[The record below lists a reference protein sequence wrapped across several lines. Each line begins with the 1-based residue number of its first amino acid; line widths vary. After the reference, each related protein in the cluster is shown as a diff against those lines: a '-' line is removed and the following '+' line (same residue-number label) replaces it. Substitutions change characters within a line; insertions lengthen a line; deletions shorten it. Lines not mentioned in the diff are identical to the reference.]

1 MFGYATAPWGERP
14 PSPEFLF
21 QYLISVAVA
30 SVLAA
35 FAFKMLR
42 QPKDFLTA
50 SGVALA
56 KVQRTAAEIERKT
69 FHVAGLLVP
78 IIHQAM
84 LSAGFDNL
92 VCVQICAGITAV
104 GWAMDMVRVRFPS
117 GVVARHWPLAKLL
130 RAHEKSQLTGGCF
143 FSLGCTL
150 TIAFRCKRKYG
161 PHDTHRTHTRTTHT
175 AETRRGAHEG
185 KDRHSYAE
193 RPSGVRAPAAAT
205 QQRLEM
211 RADRR
216 CQLCGTDT

>member
-30 SVLAA
+30 SVLAT

-92 VCVQICAGITAV
+92 FCVQICAGITVV
-104 GWAMDMVRVRFPS
+104 GWAMDMVRVSFPS
-117 GVVARHWPLAKLL
+117 GAVARHWPLAKLL

-150 TIAFRCKRKYG
+150 TIAFRCAPSRYAHPKPSNRSCAARRWHG
-161 PHDTHRTHTRTTHT
+161 DRS
-175 AETRRGAHEG
+175 ETRPGSSR
-185 KDRHSYAE
+185 
-193 RPSGVRAPAAAT
+193 T
-205 QQRLEM
+205 EM
-211 RADRR
+211 AWRSI
-216 CQLCGTDT
+216 